1 MIKGNEASMSDDLDN
16 DGLPIDA
23 LSTPLKKSRIAT
35 PRRPVHLENF
45 TLDAKYLQEEG
56 TILLSGVQALV
67 RLPLDQHRADA
78 RRGLNTA
85 TMISGYRGSPIG
97 GLDLLLQENQKIL
110 DDHEVV
116 FQPGVNEDL
125 GATAVFGSQLANLLP
140 RPKYDGVL
148 GMWYG
153 KAPGLDRSS
162 DAIKHGNFA
171 GVGRYG
177 GVLAIAG
184 DDPNAKSS
192 TLPSATEMSMWD
204 SFMPVLYPG
213 NVQEVLDFGRIG
225 FELSRYS
232 GLWVGFKFVT
242 NVADE
247 FSSAEVALDRVTF
260 EVPEFMYKGKPWQPN
275 QNPHLLTPYSLTIER
290 EIMEG
295 RLEAA
300 RLFGALNQLNRV
312 TLRTND
318 DWIGIVAAGKTYY
331 DIRQAFQELGLDDDM
346 LQHYGIRLLKVN
358 LLAPMDSDGIRDF
371 AHGLEEIV
379 VIEEKRSFLEL
390 FIRDA
395 LYNLSERPVLIGKK
409 DELDQFFVPQ
419 YGELDSDDI
428 ARLLVRRLRKH
439 LPPDLLDNR
448 LRLLDAPV
456 QSMSLPLLP
465 MDVQRTPY
473 YCSGCP
479 HNTSTM
485 NVPEGSLV
493 GGGIGCHTMTILM
506 DRSKDGIIGITQMG
520 GEGAQWVG
528 ASPFTE
534 TPHIFQNL
542 GDGTLFHSGTL
553 AIRQAIAANANITYK
568 LLWNSA
574 VAMTGGQHVDGVIA
588 LPELTRLLQ
597 AEGVKRMIITSPTP
611 DEYDPRLDWAE
622 GIEFWHR
629 DRIVEAQEALQQIA
643 GVTMLI
649 HDQECAAE
657 LRRKRRRGLA
667 AEPATRVFINEAVC
681 EGCGDCG
688 DKSNC
693 LSVFPVETEFGRKTQ
708 IHQSSCNKDY
718 TCLKGDCPAFLT
730 VIPNEDALKARKKAI
745 FEVDETLPEPQYFT
759 DRVANIYMV
768 GIGGTGV
775 VTTNQILATAAV
787 IDGKWVT
794 SLDQTG
800 LSQKGGPVVSHLK
813 ILDQPDEGA
822 NKISLKSADSYLAFD
837 LIGATNFKNL
847 SHTDPN
853 RTVAVVS
860 TSEVPT
866 GSMVSNTAVRY
877 PGMHPL
883 IRVVEEHTRASEN
896 IYFDAVSLSEALF
909 GSHMPANMMVIGAA
923 YQRGSIPVSAAAIEK
938 AIELNGVAV
947 KANLNAFRVGRKIVL
962 QPDFVSTLETKR
974 AGDLEIQPE
983 IMPQAATL
991 IDRVGAPEDSELLHL
1006 LQIRV
1011 PELIDYQNAAHA
1023 QRYVDLVREVY
1034 QREQVVKPGDMR
1046 LSEAVARYL
1055 FKLMAYKD
1063 EYEVARLHLKQEL
1076 DQEITAQFGEN
1087 AQIRYMLHPPLLRAL
1102 GMNKKLALGRWFD
1115 NGYKLL
1121 TRMKSLRGTPLDI
1134 FGYAKVRRVERDLI
1148 RQYHDLIQESLA
1160 NLSADNYD
1168 TAVELAS
1175 LPDIVRGYEDIKLR
1189 NVEKYQ
1195 QRVEELRT
1203 QFTQ

>member
-1 MIKGNEASMSDDLDN
+1 MVKGAEASMSGDLE
-16 DGLPIDA
+16 GLPLRDHR
-23 LSTPLKKSRIAT
+23 TQSRKTRAAHT
-35 PRRPVHLENF
+35 RRPVHLENF

-56 TILLSGVQALV
+56 TILLSGVQALM
-67 RLPLDQHRADA
+67 RLPLDQRRADL

-85 TMISGYRGSPIG
+85 TLISGYRGSPIG
-97 GLDLLLQENQKIL
+97 GLDMLLQQNQRIL
-110 DDHEVV
+110 QDHEVV
-116 FQPGVNEDL
+116 FIPGVNEDL

-140 RPKYDGVL
+140 QPKYDGVL

-162 DAIKHGNFA
+162 DAIKHANFA
-171 GVGRYG
+171 GVGRNG

-204 SFMPVLYPG
+204 SFMPVLFPG

-242 NVADE
+242 NIADE
-247 FSSAEVALDRVTF
+247 FSNAEVAPDRIQMQRPDF
-260 EVPEFMYKGKPWQPN
+260 IYKGKPWQPN
-275 QNPHLLTPYSLTIER
+275 QNAHLLTPYSLAIER
-290 EIMEG
+290 EVMEG

-300 RLFGALNQLNRV
+300 RRFGALNQLNRITV
-312 TLRTND
+312 RTAD
-318 DWIGIVAAGKTYY
+318 DWIGIASAGKNYY
-331 DIRQAFQELGLDDDM
+331 DVRQAFQELGIDDEM
-346 LQHYGIRLLKVN
+346 LQQYGIRLLKIN
-358 LLAPMDSDGIRDF
+358 LLAPMDSEIIREF
-371 AHGLEEIV
+371 AHGLQEIV
-379 VIEEKRSFLEL
+379 VLEEKRSFVEL

-395 LYNLSERPVLIGKK
+395 LYNLSERPLLIGKK
-409 DELDQFFVPQ
+409 DEHDQYFVPQ
-419 YGELDSDDI
+419 YGELSSDDI
-428 ARLLVRRLRKH
+428 ARLLVKRLSKH
-439 LPPDLLDNR
+439 LPADLLEQR
-448 LRLLDAPV
+448 LKLLDAPV

-465 MDVQRTPY
+465 MDIQRTPY

-493 GGGIGCHTMTILM
+493 GAGIGCHTMTVLM
-506 DRSKDGIIGITQMG
+506 DRSKESVIGITQMG

-528 ASPFTE
+528 ATPFTE
-534 TPHIFQNL
+534 VPHLFQNL

-553 AIRQAIAANANITYK
+553 AIRQSVAANANITYK
-568 LLWNSA
+568 ILWNSA
-574 VAMTGGQHVDGVIA
+574 VAMTGGQHVDGGMS
-588 LPELTRLLQ
+588 LPELTHLLQ
-597 AEGVKRMIITSPTP
+597 AEGVRRIIITSPTP
-611 DEYDPRLDWAE
+611 DEYNPQLNWAP
-622 GIEFWHR
+622 GIEIWHR
-629 DRIVEAQEALQQIA
+629 DRIVEAQEALAEIP
-643 GVTMLI
+643 GVTALI

-657 LRRKRRRGLA
+657 LRRKRSRGTA
-667 AEPATRVFINEAVC
+667 PEPATRVFINEAVC

-730 VIPNEDALKARKKAI
+730 VIPNTDELKARKKDI
-745 FEVDETLPEPQYFT
+745 FEITEALPEPRYVT

-775 VTTNQILATAAV
+775 VTTNQIVATAAV
-787 IDGKWVT
+787 IDGKYVT

-800 LSQKGGPVVSHLK
+800 MSQKGGPVVSHLK

-822 NKISLKSADSYLAFD
+822 NQISLRSADCYLAFD
-837 LIGATNFKNL
+837 LLGATNFKNL
-847 SHTDPN
+847 AHTDPN
-853 RTVAVVS
+853 RTVAIVS
-860 TSEVPT
+860 TSEIPT
-866 GSMVSNTAVRY
+866 GGMVASTAVRY

-883 IRVVEEHTRASEN
+883 IRVVEEHTRAADN
-896 IYFDAVSLSEALF
+896 VYFDAIGLSEMLF

-923 YQRGSIPVSAAAIEK
+923 YQRGLIPVSAAAIEK

-947 KANLNAFRVGRKIVL
+947 KANLNAFRAGRKIVL
-962 QPDFVSTLETKR
+962 EPDFVVTLKPKR
-974 AGDLEIQPE
+974 TGDLEITPE
-983 IMPQAATL
+983 ITPEAAAL
-991 IDRVGAPEDSELLHL
+991 INRIGAPDGSELQHL

-1011 PELIDYQNAAHA
+1011 PELIEYQNTAYAAS
-1023 QRYVDLVREVY
+1023 YVDMVRSVY
-1034 QREQVVKPGDMR
+1034 IREQTICPGITR

-1076 DQEITAQFGEN
+1076 DREITAQFGEN
-1087 AQIRYMLHPPLLRAL
+1087 AQVRYMLHPPILRTL
-1102 GMNKKLALGRWFD
+1102 GMKKKLALGSWFD
-1115 NGYKLL
+1115 NGYRML
-1121 TRMKSLRGTPLDI
+1121 TRMKGLRGTPMDI

-1148 RQYHDLIQESLA
+1148 QQYRDLIQQSLTA
-1160 NLSADNYD
+1160 LSPETYD
-1168 TAVELAS
+1168 TVVELAS

-1189 NVEKYQ
+1189 NVEQYQ
-1195 QRVEELRT
+1195 QRVEELRAKLI
-1203 QFTQ
+1203 Q

>member
-1 MIKGNEASMSDDLDN
+1 MVKGAEASNDLG
-16 DGLPIDA
+16 GLPIHDVH
-23 LSTPLKKSRIAT
+23 TPSQKSQSL
-35 PRRPVHLENF
+35 PSRRPVHLENF

-56 TILLSGVQALV
+56 TILLSGIQALM
-67 RLPLDQHRADA
+67 RLPLDQRRADL

-85 TMISGYRGSPIG
+85 TLISGYRGSPIG
-97 GLDLLLQENQKIL
+97 GLDMLLQQNQKIL
-110 DDHEVV
+110 QDHEVV
-116 FQPGVNEDL
+116 FIPGVNEDL

-140 RPKYDGVL
+140 QPKYDGVL
-148 GMWYG
+148 GIWYG
-153 KAPGLDRSS
+153 KAPGLDRSN
-162 DAIKHGNFA
+162 DAIKHANFA
-171 GVGRYG
+171 GVGRHG
-177 GVLAIAG
+177 GVIAVAG

-204 SFMPVLYPG
+204 SLMPVLFPG

-242 NVADE
+242 NIADE
-247 FSSAEVALDRVTF
+247 FSNAEVTPDRIQMQH
-260 EVPEFMYKGKPWQPN
+260 PEFVYKGKPWQHN
-275 QNPHLLTPYSLTIER
+275 QNPHLLTPYSLSIER

-312 TLRTND
+312 TVRTAD
-318 DWIGIVAAGKTYY
+318 DWIGIAAAGKTYY
-331 DIRQAFQELGLDDDM
+331 DVRQAFQELGLDDEM
-346 LQHYGIRLLKVN
+346 LQHYGIRLLKIN
-358 LLAPMDSDGIRDF
+358 MLAPVDSGSIREF
-371 AHGLEEIV
+371 AYGLEEIV
-379 VIEEKRSFLEL
+379 VIEEKRAFVEL

-395 LYNLSERPVLIGKK
+395 LYNLTDRPMLIGKK
-409 DELDQFFVPQ
+409 DEYDQVFVPQ
-419 YGELDSDDI
+419 FGELNSDEI
-428 ARLLVRRLRKH
+428 ARLLVKRLKRQ
-439 LPPDLLDNR
+439 LPADLLEQR
-448 LRLLDAPV
+448 MKLLDAPV

-465 MDVQRTPY
+465 VNIQRTPY

-493 GGGIGCHTMTILM
+493 GAGIGCHTMTVLM
-506 DRSKDGIIGITQMG
+506 DGSKDSIVGITQMG

-534 TPHIFQNL
+534 TSHLFQNL

-553 AIRQAIAANANITYK
+553 AIRQSVAANAHITYK
-568 LLWNSA
+568 ILWNSA
-574 VAMTGGQHVDGVIA
+574 VAMTGGQHVDGGMP
-588 LPELTRLLQ
+588 LPDLTHLLH
-597 AEGVKRMIITSPTP
+597 AEGVRRIIITSPTP
-611 DEYDPRLDWAE
+611 EEYDPHLNWASGVE
-622 GIEFWHR
+622 IWHR
-629 DRIVEAQEALQQIA
+629 DRIIEAQEALAQIP
-643 GVTMLI
+643 GVTALI

-657 LRRKRRRGLA
+657 LRRKRSRGIVP
-667 AEPATRVFINEAVC
+667 EPPTRVFINEAVC

-730 VIPNEDALKARKKAI
+730 VIPNTEQLKARKKDI
-745 FEVDETLPEPQYFT
+745 YELNEVLPEPKYVT
-759 DRVANIYMV
+759 ERVANIYMV

-775 VTTNQILATAAV
+775 VTTNQIVATAAV
-787 IDGKWVT
+787 IDGKYVT

-800 LSQKGGPVVSHLK
+800 MSQKGGPVVSHLK
-813 ILDQPDEGA
+813 VLDQPDEGA
-822 NKISLKSADSYLAFD
+822 NQISLRSADCYLAFD
-837 LIGATNFKNL
+837 LLGATNFKNL
-847 SHTDPN
+847 AHTDPN
-853 RTVAVVS
+853 RTVAIVS

-866 GSMVSNTAVRY
+866 GGMVASTAIRY

-883 IRVVEEHTRASEN
+883 IRVVEEHTRAADN
-896 IYFDAVSLSEALF
+896 VYFDAVGLSEMLF
-909 GSHMPANMMVIGAA
+909 ASHMPANMMVIGAA
-923 YQRGSIPVSAAAIEK
+923 YQRGLIPVSAAAIEK

-962 QPDFVSTLETKR
+962 DPDFVATLKPKR
-974 AGDLEIQPE
+974 AGDLEITPE
-983 IMPQAATL
+983 ITPEAATL
-991 IDRVGAPEDSELLHL
+991 IHRIGAPEESELRHL
-1006 LQIRV
+1006 LEIRV
-1011 PELIDYQNAAHA
+1011 PELIEYQNAAYA
-1023 QRYVDLVREVY
+1023 ASYVDLVREVY
-1034 QREQVVKPGDMR
+1034 IREQTICPGITR

-1076 DQEITAQFGEN
+1076 DREITAQFGDN
-1087 AQIRYMLHPPLLRAL
+1087 AQVRYMLHPPIFRSL
-1102 GMNKKLALGRWFD
+1102 GMKKKLALGSWFD
-1115 NGYKLL
+1115 HGYRML
-1121 TRMKSLRGTPLDI
+1121 TRMKSLRGTPLDV

-1148 RQYHDLIQESLA
+1148 QQYRDLVQQMLA
-1160 NLSADNYD
+1160 ALSPATYD
-1168 TAVELAS
+1168 TAVELAE

-1189 NVEKYQ
+1189 NVEQYQ
-1195 QRVEELRT
+1195 QRVEELRAKLI
-1203 QFTQ
+1203 Q